1 MKLYFKLPQKAR
13 CGRISNM
20 LTVEDFVYI
29 PKIKRVFDIFG
40 SLILFAVLAPLLFI
54 FFIALLIEQM
64 FYPLARGRL
73 FYCEERISGGQKFK
87 MCKIRVCQ
95 QRAIDELLK
104 KEKFVHTAELEKER
118 HNFLS
123 VGWILKKI
131 YLDEAPQLWNVL
143 KGDMSLVGPRPANL
157 VNYQKLL
164 DKGIYTKKI
173 IKSGLTG
180 YFQSYKGW
188 HTESDEEM
196 DTTYIEFCR
205 TRSALEIFWFD
216 LKIIARTIR
225 RVLEHKGI

>member
-1 MKLYFKLPQKAR
+1 MR
-13 CGRISNM
+13 
-20 LTVEDFVYI
+20 T
-29 PKIKRVFDIFG
+29 PKIKRIADIFG
-40 SLILFAVLAPLLFI
+40 SLFFLAVLLPLFLI
-54 FFIALLIEQM
+54 FFIALLIEQI
-64 FYPLARGRL
+64 FCPSARGPL
-73 FYCEERISGGQKFK
+73 FYCEERISGGKKFK
-87 MCKIRVCQ
+87 MRKIRTCKQSV
-95 QRAIDELLK
+95 IDELLK
-104 KEKFVHTAELEKER
+104 KERFVHTAELEKDR
-118 HNFLS
+118 RNFLS

-143 KGDMSLVGPRPANL
+143 KGDLSLVGPRPANL

-196 DTTYIEFCR
+196 DTKYIEFCR
-205 TRSALEIFWFD
+205 AHSAADILWFD
-216 LKIIARTIR
+216 LKILARTFR

>member
-1 MKLYFKLPQKAR
+1 MF
-13 CGRISNM
+13 
-20 LTVEDFVYI
+20 TTDDFVHTL
-29 PKIKRVFDIFG
+29 KIKRFFDISG
-40 SLILFAVLAPLLFI
+40 SLILLIVLSPLLFI
-54 FFIALLIEQM
+54 FFIALLIEQI
-64 FYPLARGRL
+64 FWPLARGQL

-87 MCKIRVCQ
+87 MCKIRTCKQ
-95 QRAIDELLK
+95 SAIDELLK

-118 HNFLS
+118 RNFLS

-143 KGDMSLVGPRPANL
+143 KGDLSLVGPRPANL

-164 DKGIYTKKI
+164 DRGIYTKKI

-196 DTTYIEFCR
+196 DTAYIEFCR
-205 TRSALEIFWFD
+205 THTTIEIFWFD
-216 LKIIARTIR
+216 LKILARTFR